1 MEQKKIT
8 FNRDLNKAMKYAS
21 QKALVENSDF
31 ITPEHLLYGMMTLP
45 QMQDLMWSCNEAFDL
60 DNFLDELDEHIE
72 ESTKDDSQGA
82 KPNDICEP
90 SFQLQQVFTDAVRQA
105 IMAERKAIDM
115 PMAINAILCLENSW
129 AAYLLRKHANV
140 EDFEI
145 MTATEIHFHERS
157 TGVEEDDDQ
166 YSNGEGDNPF
176 GLFDEDDE
184 DLLFG
189 DEDDF
194 SSPSHKNDKWKK
206 YVTCINEHL
215 AEKNPLIGRERE
227 LDRTIQVLC
236 RKDKNNPLHIGEPGV
251 GKTALVYGV
260 ARRIEEGKV
269 PDRLKGCNIYQLD
282 MGTLLAGTRFRG
294 DMEQRLKQ
302 IMEGVTSESH
312 CIIYLD
318 EIHNIVGAGKGAEG
332 GSDVSDLL
340 KPYLDDDR
348 IRVIG
353 ATTYTEYNK
362 NFTRS
367 VGMIRR
373 FQTIDVEE
381 PSIDE
386 AIHILKSLK
395 PIYEKYHHVKY
406 DAAAIEYAVTSSA
419 KFITDRFLPDK
430 AIDIIDEAGAQAEME
445 GKKYKKIGKKQ
456 IAEVLAKVA
465 KIDALAIKQDD
476 NKNLASLESRMK
488 SVIYGQDRAI
498 QTVVEA
504 VQLSKAGLTDENKP
518 LASLLFVGPT
528 GVGKTEVAKMLAQEL
543 GVKLVRFDMSEYVE
557 KHTVAKLIGAPAGY
571 VGYDDGGLLT
581 DAVRKSPDCVLLL
594 DEIEKA
600 HSDIFNILLQVMDYG
615 VLTDSKGRKAHFKNV
630 ILIMTSNAGAQYAS
644 QASLGFASTAS
655 AGSAMLKQVKHTFKP
670 EFINRLNEIVVF
682 NDMDE
687 QMAKLILGKKLRELN
702 AKLAAKSVSIT
713 LTDEAHQHL
722 LKSGYSK
729 EYGAREMDRVIQQQ
743 LKTMLMREIL
753 FGKLKKGGEATVDL
767 QNGTLTIK
775 QS

>member
-8 FNRDLNKAMKYAS
+8 FNRDLNKAMKFAS

-60 DNFLDELDEHIE
+60 DDFLDELDEHIE

-145 MTATEIHFHERS
+145 MTETEIHFHERS

-166 YSNGEGDNPF
+166 YSNGVGDNPF
-176 GLFDEDDE
+176 GLFDDDDE

-302 IMEGVTSESH
+302 IMEGVTSEAH

-488 SVIYGQDRAI
+488 DVIYGQDRAI

-644 QASLGFASTAS
+644 QASVGFASTAT
-655 AGSAMLKQVKHTFKP
+655 AGSAMLKQVKQTFKP

-767 QNGTLTIK
+767 QNGILTIK

>member
-60 DNFLDELDEHIE
+60 DDFLDELDEHIE

-90 SFQLQQVFTDAVRQA
+90 SFQLQQVFTDAVRQT

-176 GLFDEDDE
+176 GLFDDDDE

-215 AEKNPLIGRERE
+215 AEKNPLIGREKE

-302 IMEGVTSESH
+302 IMEGVTSEAH

-488 SVIYGQDRAI
+488 DVIYGQDRAI

-644 QASLGFASTAS
+644 QASVGFASTAS

>member
-8 FNRDLNKAMKYAS
+8 FNRDLNKAMKFAS

-60 DNFLDELDEHIE
+60 DEFLDELDEHIE

-145 MTATEIHFHERS
+145 MTGTEIHFHEHS

-166 YSNGEGDNPF
+166 YSNGVGDNPF
-176 GLFDEDDE
+176 GLFDDDDE
-184 DLLFG
+184 DLPFG

-194 SSPSHKNDKWKK
+194 SSPSHQNDKWKK

-302 IMEGVTSESH
+302 IMEGVTSEAH

-488 SVIYGQDRAI
+488 DVIYGQDRAI

-644 QASLGFASTAS
+644 QASVGFASTAT

>member
-8 FNRDLNKAMKYAS
+8 FNRDLNKAMKFAS

-176 GLFDEDDE
+176 GLFDDDDE

-215 AEKNPLIGRERE
+215 AEKNPLIGREKE

-302 IMEGVTSESH
+302 IMEGVTSEAH

-395 PIYEKYHHVKY
+395 SIYEKYHHVKY

-488 SVIYGQDRAI
+488 DVIYGQDRAI

-644 QASLGFASTAS
+644 QASVGFASTAS

-702 AKLAAKSVSIT
+702 AKLAAKSVSIA

-767 QNGTLTIK
+767 QNGILTIK

>member
-8 FNRDLNKAMKYAS
+8 FNRDLNKAMKFAS

-60 DNFLDELDEHIE
+60 DDFLDELDEHIE

-145 MTATEIHFHERS
+145 MTGTEIHFHEHS

-176 GLFDEDDE
+176 GLFDDDDE

-269 PDRLKGCNIYQLD
+269 PDRLKGCKIYQLD

-302 IMEGVTSESH
+302 IMEGVTSEAH

-488 SVIYGQDRAI
+488 DVIYGQDRAI

-713 LTDEAHQHL
+713 LTNEAHQHL

-767 QNGTLTIK
+767 QNDTLTIK

>member
-8 FNRDLNKAMKYAS
+8 FNRDLNKAMKFAS

-145 MTATEIHFHERS
+145 MTGTEIHFHERS

-176 GLFDEDDE
+176 GLFDDDDE

-215 AEKNPLIGRERE
+215 AEKNPLIGREKE

-302 IMEGVTSESH
+302 IMEGVTSEAH

-406 DAAAIEYAVTSSA
+406 DDAAIEYAVTSSA

-488 SVIYGQDRAI
+488 DVIYGQDRAI

-644 QASLGFASTAS
+644 QASVGFASTAS

-767 QNGTLTIK
+767 QNGILTIK